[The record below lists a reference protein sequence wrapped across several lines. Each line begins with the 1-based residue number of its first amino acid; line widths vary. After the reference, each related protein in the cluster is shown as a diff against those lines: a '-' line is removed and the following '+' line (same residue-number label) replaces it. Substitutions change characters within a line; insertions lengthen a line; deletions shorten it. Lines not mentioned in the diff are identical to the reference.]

1 MDVTAI
7 LAILAQVDW
16 VAVFTIVITIL
27 FFISEAL
34 GNIPQVKA
42 NSVYQ
47 LFIKFLKVIKDALNK
62 KQNGKNQG
70 QSKDEEE
77 EDEDEEERK
86 SSAKT

>member
-47 LFIKFLKVIKDALNK
+47 LFMKFLKVIKDALTKKQGQNK
-62 KQNGKNQG
+62 KPKE
-70 QSKDEEE
+70 DEEE
-77 EDEDEEERK
+77 EEEEEDDR